1 MNTASYSHSIL
12 NETISRNNVKFMGEI
27 LALRAVKTVMLHSGN
42 ALNRLYHELIRDVF
56 HPLDNGR
63 SFSDGYDVA
72 QTAICFLCEHIGKNL
87 DDTYAI
93 NKRGKIITIKHACYT
108 LVNRFIIHK
117 RAEIYATVS
126 IHDLNEHHQP
136 AVPFESDTEQ
146 DYTALDETIRK
157 MNLTDQENDT
167 LSCYMSGMGTTETA
181 RFLSVSLSAV
191 WHRRTAIQRKYQAVF
206 QS

>member
-12 NETISRNNVKFMGEI
+12 NETISQNNVKFMGEI
-27 LALRAVKTVMLHSGN
+27 LALRAVKTVMLHSGS
-42 ALNRLYHELIRDVF
+42 ALNRLYHELLRDVF

-63 SFSDGYDVA
+63 AFSDGYDVA

-108 LVNRFIIHK
+108 VVNRFIIHK
-117 RAEIYATVS
+117 RAEIYTTVS
-126 IHDLNEHHQP
+126 IYDLNAHHQP
-136 AVPFESDTEQ
+136 AVPFEIDTEQ
-146 DYTALDETIRK
+146 DYTAVDEKIRK
-157 MNLTDQENDT
+157 MNLTDKENDT
-167 LSCYMSGMGTTETA
+167 LSCYLSGMGAIETA
-181 RFLSVSLSAV
+181 RFLSVGLSAV
-191 WHRRTAIQRKYQAVF
+191 RHRRTAIQRKYQAVF